1 MFSGVYTAIVTPF
14 RIDGSVD
21 TDALDRL
28 VDAQIAGGVSGLV
41 PVGTT
46 GESPTLSTEEHIDVI
61 RRVQKRAAG
70 KVQVIAGTGANSTRE
85 ACELTRAA
93 LDLGCDA
100 TLQVTP
106 YYNKPSDD
114 GLLAHFI
121 AVADLGLPVIL
132 YNVPGR
138 AGKELS
144 IDLIGRCAAHPKV
157 VAVKEA
163 GGSVDR
169 VSQILARQ
177 PDLCV
182 LSGDDPLT
190 LPMMAVGAKGVISV
204 ASNAFPERV
213 VAIVSAALAGDFAE
227 ARKLHL
233 QNHTLFSALL
243 GMEVNPLPIK
253 TALALMG
260 RMEEVFRL
268 PLCQMTPANR
278 SRLAEMLEATGGLS

>member
-14 RIDGSVD
+14 KTDGSVD
-21 TDALDRL
+21 TDALERL
-28 VDAQIAGGVSGLV
+28 VDQQIEGGVSGLV

-46 GESPTLSTEEHIDVI
+46 GESPTLSYEEHIDVI
-61 RRVQKRAAG
+61 RRVQKRAG
-70 KVQVIAGTGANSTRE
+70 GRVQIIAGTGGNSTRE

-93 LDLGCDA
+93 IDLGCDA

-114 GLLAHFI
+114 GLLAHFM
-121 AVADLGLPVIL
+121 AVADLGLPVVL

-138 AGKELS
+138 AGKALS
-144 IDLIGRCAAHPKV
+144 IELIQRCAAHPKV
-157 VAVKEA
+157 VSVKEA

-169 VSQILARQ
+169 VSQILALQ

-190 LPMMAVGAKGVISV
+190 LPMISVGAKGVISV

-213 VAIVSAALAGDFAE
+213 VAIVKAALEGDFAT
-227 ARKLHL
+227 ARTLHL
-233 QNHTLFSALL
+233 QNHSLFSALL

-253 TALALMG
+253 TALAMMG
-260 RMEEVFRL
+260 RIEEVFRL
-268 PLCQMTPANR
+268 PLCSMTEENR
-278 SRLAEMLEATGGLS
+278 IRLEEMLNREGVL

>member
-14 RIDGSVD
+14 KTSGAVD

-28 VDAQIAGGVSGLV
+28 VDAQIAGGVQGLV

-46 GESPTLSTEEHIDVI
+46 GESPTLTGEEHIDVI
-61 RRVQKRAAG
+61 RRVQKRADG
-70 KVQVIAGTGANSTRE
+70 KVQIIAGTGANSTRE

-114 GLLAHFI
+114 GLLAHFM
-121 AVADLGLPVIL
+121 AVADLGLPVVL

-144 IDLIGRCAAHPKV
+144 IDLIGRCAAHPSV
-157 VAVKEA
+157 VSVKEA

-177 PDLCV
+177 PDMCV

-190 LPMMAVGAKGVISV
+190 LPMISVGAKGVISV

-213 VAIVSAALAGDFAE
+213 VAIVSAALAGQFAE

-253 TALALMG
+253 TAMAMMG
-260 RMEEVFRL
+260 AMEEKFRL
-268 PLCQMTPANR
+268 PLCQMTEENR
-278 SRLAEMLEATGGLS
+278 ARLEVLLDREGVLS

>member
-1 MFSGVYTAIVTPF
+1 MFSGVYTAIITPF
-14 RIDGSVD
+14 TAGGSVD

-61 RRVQKRAAG
+61 RRVQKRADG
-70 KVQVIAGTGANSTRE
+70 KVQIIAGTGANSTQE

-106 YYNKPSDD
+106 YYNKPSDN
-114 GLLAHFI
+114 GLLAHFMT
-121 AVADLGLPVIL
+121 VADLGLPVVL

-144 IDLIGRCAAHPKV
+144 MDLIGRCAAHPNI

-169 VSQILARQ
+169 VSQILAMQ
-177 PDLCV
+177 PDMCV

-190 LPMMAVGAKGVISV
+190 LPMISVGAKGVISV

-213 VAIVSAALAGDFAE
+213 VAIVAAALAGDFAE

-233 QNHTLFSALL
+233 KNHSLFSALL
-243 GMEVNPLPIK
+243 CMEVNPLPIK

-260 RMEEVFRL
+260 QVEEVFRL
-268 PLCQMTPANR
+268 PLCQMTPENR
-278 SRLAEMLEATGGLS
+278 GRLAALLEKEGVLA

>member
-1 MFSGVYTAIVTPF
+1 MFSGVYTAIITPF
-14 RIDGSVD
+14 TVEGSVD

-28 VDAQIAGGVSGLV
+28 VDAQIEAGVSGLV

-46 GESPTLSTEEHIDVI
+46 GESPTLKPDEHIDVI
-61 RRVQKRAAG
+61 RRVQKRADG
-70 KVQVIAGTGANSTRE
+70 RVTIIAGTGANSTNE
-85 ACELTRAA
+85 ACELTKAA

-106 YYNKPSDD
+106 YYNKPPDD
-114 GLLAHFI
+114 GLLAHFM
-121 AVADLGLPVIL
+121 AVADLGLPVVL

-138 AGKELS
+138 SGKALS
-144 IDLIGRCAAHPKV
+144 IDLIGRCAAHPKIV
-157 VAVKEA
+157 CVKEA

-169 VSQILARQ
+169 VSQILAMQ
-177 PDLCV
+177 PDMCV

-190 LPMMAVGAKGVISV
+190 LPMMSVGAKGVISV

-213 VAIVSAALAGDFAE
+213 VAMVNAALAGDFAE
-227 ARKLHL
+227 AGKHHL
-233 QNHTLFSALL
+233 KNHALFSALL

-260 RMEEVFRL
+260 RVEEKFRL
-268 PLCQMTPANR
+268 PLCPMTEANR
-278 SRLAEMLEATGGLS
+278 TRLEEMLNNEGVLA

>member
-14 RIDGSVD
+14 TAGRSVD

-28 VDAQIAGGVSGLV
+28 VDAQIAGGVQGLV

-46 GESPTLSTEEHIDVI
+46 GESPTLSPEEHIDVI
-61 RRVQKRAAG
+61 RRVQKRADG
-70 KVQVIAGTGANSTRE
+70 RVQIIAGTGGNATRE
-85 ACELTRAA
+85 ALELTRAA
-93 LDLGCDA
+93 IDLGCDA

-114 GLLAHFI
+114 GLLGHFM
-121 AVADLGLPVIL
+121 AVADLGLPVVL

-144 IDLIGRCAAHPKV
+144 MDLIQRCAAHPKIV
-157 VAVKEA
+157 SVKEA

-169 VSQILARQ
+169 VSQIMAML
-177 PDLCV
+177 PDMCV

-190 LPMMAVGAKGVISV
+190 LPMMSVGAKGVISV

-213 VAIVSAALAGDFAE
+213 VAVVSAALEGDFVT

-243 GMEVNPLPIK
+243 GMEGNPLPIK
-253 TALALMG
+253 TALAMMG

-268 PLCQMTPANR
+268 PLCPMMEANR
-278 SRLAEMLEATGGLS
+278 TRLETMLNAEGVLS

>member
-14 RIDGSVD
+14 TENGSVD

-46 GESPTLSTEEHIDVI
+46 GESPTLRPAEHIDVI
-61 RRVQKRAAG
+61 RRVQKRADG
-70 KVQVIAGTGANSTRE
+70 RVQIIAGTGANSTFE

-93 LDLGCDA
+93 IDLGCDA

-114 GLLAHFI
+114 GLLAHFM
-121 AVADLGLPVIL
+121 AVADLGLPVVL

-144 IDLIGRCAAHPKV
+144 INLIQRCAAHPKIV
-157 VAVKEA
+157 SVKEA

-169 VSQILARQ
+169 VSQILAMQ
-177 PDLCV
+177 PDMCV

-190 LPMMAVGAKGVISV
+190 LPMISVGAKGVISV

-213 VAIVSAALAGDFAE
+213 VAIVSAALAGDFAT

-260 RMEEVFRL
+260 RVEEVFRL
-268 PLCQMTPANR
+268 PLCKMTAVNR
-278 SRLAEMLEATGGLS
+278 SRLEELLQKEGVLS

>member
-1 MFSGVYTAIVTPF
+1 MFSGVYTAIITPF
-14 RIDGSVD
+14 TSDGSVD

-46 GESPTLSTEEHIDVI
+46 GESPTLSPEEHINVI
-61 RRVQKRAAG
+61 RQVQKRADG
-70 KVQVIAGTGANSTRE
+70 KVKIIAGTGGNSTRE
-85 ACELTRAA
+85 ACELTKAA

-114 GLLAHFI
+114 GLYAHFM
-121 AVADLGLPVIL
+121 AVADLGLPVVL

-144 IDLIGRCAAHPKV
+144 IELITKCAKHEHV
-157 VAVKEA
+157 VSVKEA

-169 VSQILARQ
+169 VSQILASN

-190 LPMMAVGAKGVISV
+190 LPMMSVGAKGVISV

-213 VAIVSAALAGDFAE
+213 VEIVSAALAGDFVK
-227 ARKLHL
+227 ARELHL
-233 QNHTLFSALL
+233 KNHTLFSALL

-260 RMEEVFRL
+260 RVEEVFRL
-268 PLCQMTPANR
+268 PLCPMMEENR
-278 SRLAEMLEATGGLS
+278 IRLKELLSQEGVLA

>member
-14 RIDGSVD
+14 RQDGSVD
-21 TDALDRL
+21 GDALDRL
-28 VDAQIAGGVSGLV
+28 VDAQIAGGVTGLV

-46 GESPTLSTEEHIDVI
+46 GESPTLDMEEHIEVI
-61 RRVQKRAAG
+61 RRVHARAAG
-70 KVQVIAGTGANSTRE
+70 RCQIVAGTGANATAE
-85 ACELTRAA
+85 ALELTRAA
-93 LDLGCDA
+93 IDIGCDA

-106 YYNKPSDD
+106 YYNKPSDS
-114 GLLAHFI
+114 GLLAHFMAI
-121 AVADLGLPVIL
+121 ADLGLPVML

-144 IDLIGRCAAHPKV
+144 IDLIAECAAHPKI

-190 LPMMAVGAKGVISV
+190 LPMIAVGAKGVVSV
-204 ASNAFPERV
+204 ASNVVPERV
-213 VAIVSAALAGDFAE
+213 VEMVRLALDGDFAA
-227 ARKLHL
+227 ARRIHL
-233 QNHTLFSALL
+233 SNHALFAALL
-243 GMEVNPLPIK
+243 SMDVNPLPIK
-253 TALALMG
+253 TALALLG
-260 RMEEVFRL
+260 RCEEVFRL
-268 PLCQMTPANR
+268 PLCPMDDEKR
-278 SRLAEMLEATGGLS
+278 DRLERILRDNGVTA

>member
-14 RIDGSVD
+14 TQEGAVD
-21 TDALDRL
+21 TAALDRL
-28 VDAQIAGGVSGLV
+28 VDAQIEGGVSGLV

-46 GESPTLSTEEHIDVI
+46 GESPTLSSDEHIDVI
-61 RRVQKRAAG
+61 RRVCKRADG
-70 KVQVIAGTGANSTRE
+70 KVKIIAGTGANSTHE

-93 LDLGCDA
+93 LDLGCDGS
-100 TLQVTP
+100 LQVTP
-106 YYNKPSDD
+106 YYNKPSDS
-114 GLLAHFI
+114 GLLAHFM
-121 AVADLGLPVIL
+121 AVADLGLPIVL

-144 IDLIGRCAAHPKV
+144 IDLIARCAAHPKV

-169 VSQILARQ
+169 VSQILTQ
-177 PDLCV
+177 LPDMCV

-190 LPMMAVGAKGVISV
+190 LPMMSVGAKGVISV

-213 VAIVSAALAGDFAE
+213 VAVVAAALAGDFVE

-233 QNHTLFSALL
+233 KNHALFSALL

-253 TALALMG
+253 TAMALMG

-268 PLCQMTPANR
+268 PLCQMEEANR
-278 SRLAEMLEATGGLS
+278 VRLEELLNNEGVLA